1 MPNTEIN
8 TPHSTGAIDR
18 LTLTTAEVRG
28 TDSNML
34 GSPACCLPPACCGCF
49 EGDAE
54 TV

>member
-1 MPNTEIN
+1 MPQTDIN
-8 TPHSTGAIDR
+8 QPGSAGAIDR